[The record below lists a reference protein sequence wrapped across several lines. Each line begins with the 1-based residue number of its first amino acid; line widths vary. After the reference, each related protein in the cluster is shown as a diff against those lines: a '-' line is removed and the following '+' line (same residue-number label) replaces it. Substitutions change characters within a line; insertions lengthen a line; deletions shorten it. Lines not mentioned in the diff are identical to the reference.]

1 MKPVCLV
8 LGAGAGIGG
17 TVAAKFA
24 NEGYHAHLCR
34 RTDQEGLD
42 KLIQVIEDSG

>member
-17 TVAAKFA
+17 NVAKSFPKRAFIYVFVVELMK
-24 NEGYHAHLCR
+24 
-34 RTDQEGLD
+34 
-42 KLIQVIEDSG
+42 KVSII

>member
-17 TVAAKFA
+17 TVATKFA
-24 NEGYHAHLCR
+24 QEGYSAA
-34 RTDQEGLD
+34 T
-42 KLIQVIEDSG
+42 

>member
-17 TVAAKFA
+17 TVAKKFA
-24 NEGYHAHLCR
+24 MEGYHSCLCR
-34 RTDQEGLD
+34 RSDQESL
-42 KLIQVIEDSG
+42 E